1 MASVY
6 HRRFFPEDVVGA
18 IVLAAP
24 NDVDDVEDSAY
35 SNFFLQ
41 VGTDANCRAAL
52 ASVQNEALGPRR
64 VALEGALA
72 ELQRAGLTFDRTL
85 GSPDRA
91 LEVAVTDLPF
101 LFWQYYGEWLCPA
114 VPTPTATDA
123 EVIDFI
129 DGIVSLAFYTD
140 QFIEPIVPYYVQ
152 AGTELGFPS
161 PDTAHLVGLRYPAI
175 NAPRSFVPSAIS
187 LTFDPAAMADI
198 DTWVRQAG
206 SRLLFVYGERDPW
219 SAEPFRLGAGSRD
232 SYSFT
237 APQAN
242 HLLRLDQLGPADRQ
256 LAVATIERWA
266 GVSSQTK
273 REHRAIGA
281 EPLLRRG
288 RALPPAVSR

>member
-1 MASVY
+1 MPRRTDSGPERSAWPPASAL
-6 HRRFFPEDVVGA
+6 E
-18 IVLAAP
+18 
-24 NDVDDVEDSAY
+24 
-35 SNFFLQ
+35 
-41 VGTDANCRAAL
+41 AAL
-52 ASVQNEALGPRR
+52 AG
-64 VALEGALA
+64 
-72 ELQRAGLTFDRTL
+72 LQASGLTFDQTL

-91 LEVAVTDLPF
+91 LEVVVTDLPF

-114 VPTPTATDA
+114 VPPPTATDG

-129 DGIVSLAFYTD
+129 DAIVGLVFYTD
-140 QFIEPIVPYYVQ
+140 QFIEPVVPYYVQ

-161 PDTAHLVGLRYPAI
+161 PDTAHLVGLRYPGI
-175 NAPRSFVPSAIS
+175 NAPRSFVPSAIP

-242 HLLRLDQLGPADRQ
+242 HLLTFDQLGPADQ
-256 LAVATIERWA
+256 QSAVATIQRWA
-266 GVSSQTK
+266 GVSAQQSRSTGGLALS
-273 REHRAIGA
+273 RWSDAGVRCRVLSAD
-281 EPLLRRG
+281 EPRRG
-288 RALPPAVSR
+288 QRIICGSGRAYDPVTR